1 MYSKRLKEK
10 GLLNSI
16 GGKEFNFRMTNTE
29 EALIKD
35 YERLLKKAEIKE
47 PTAIYSSRQTHS
59 TNIAYADG
67 TNGDSFIVG
76 QRFEDTDGII
86 TDKTNIALFIKFAD
100 CTPVVLFDPVQKVQ
114 AIVHS
119 GWRGTVGEISKLAL
133 KKMTQEF
140 GVKKENI
147 LAYLGPSID
156 QENYEVGPE
165 VYDAFSMNPDRD
177 QFFRPNG
184 EKYLLDM
191 LKANY
196 HLLLQAG
203 IPEENIEM
211 ESASTFTDDR
221 LHSARQEGRN
231 YGLNAMVTCMN

>member
-1 MYSKRLKEK
+1 MHSKRLKEE
-10 GLLNSI
+10 GLLNVI
-16 GGKEFNFRMTNTE
+16 GGKDFNFRATNTE
-29 EALIKD
+29 EALIRD
-35 YERLLKKAEIKE
+35 YKRLLEKAEITE
-47 PTAIYSSRQTHS
+47 PTALYSGHQTHS

-67 TNGDSFIVG
+67 TNGESYLFG
-76 QRFEDTDGII
+76 KRFGDTDGLI
-86 TDKTNIALFIKFAD
+86 TDKRNIALVIKFAD
-100 CTPVVLFDPVQKVQ
+100 CTPVVLYDPVQKVQ

-133 KKMTQEF
+133 QKMTEEF
-140 GVKKENI
+140 GAKKDNI

-156 QENYEVGPE
+156 QENYEVGGE

-177 QFFRPNG
+177 RFFKSKG
-184 EKYLLDM
+184 EKYVLDM

-203 IPEENIEM
+203 IPKENIEM

-221 LHSARQEGRN
+221 LHSARQEGRD
-231 YGLNAMVTCMN
+231 YALNAMVTCMI